1 MMPVLN
7 LPPFSSRIRRAP
19 SGKEEIFD
27 PFRKKY
33 VRLTREEWVR
43 QHFLDYLVTHLGYPP
58 ALLVVEARLTFN
70 GMNRR
75 SDILVYNKA
84 GNPCLVVECK
94 APSVPIT
101 QEVFDQVARYNMSLE
116 VSYIAVTNGMAHYAC
131 RIDHASRSYE
141 FLKQVPAFE
150 QLSP

>member
-1 MMPVLN
+1 MMTELN
-7 LPPFSSRIRRAP
+7 LPPCTPRIRRSL

-33 VRLTREEWVR
+33 VRLTPEEWVR

-70 GMNRR
+70 GMSRR
-75 SDILVYNKA
+75 SDILAYNKA

-116 VSYIAVTNGMAHYAC
+116 VSYIAVTNGMVHYAC
-131 RIDHASRSYE
+131 RIDHALRRYE
-141 FLKQVPAFE
+141 FLKQVPAFK